1 MTVAE
6 IKEMIKNI
14 DDNAMVQFV
23 GVRYDRDG
31 YANDCSADVNCIVSD
46 KAKMVKDEHGC
57 DTVVDFD
64 QLTTL
69 VKQ

>member
-1 MTVAE
+1 MTVAQ

-23 GVRYDRDG
+23 GAKYNRDG
-31 YANDCSADVNCIVSD
+31 YANDCFADVNYIVSD
-46 KAKMVKDEHGC
+46 KAEIVKDEYGY

-64 QLTTL
+64 QSTIL

>member
-1 MTVAE
+1 MTMQWYSSQVLNT
-6 IKEMIKNI
+6 IEM
-14 DDNAMVQFV
+14 AMQMTIH
-23 GVRYDRDG
+23 
-31 YANDCSADVNCIVSD
+31 ADVNCIVSD

>member
-1 MTVAE
+1 MTVAQ

-23 GVRYDRDG
+23 GARYDRDC
-31 YANDCSADVNCIVSD
+31 YANDCSADVNYIVSD
-46 KAKMVKDEHGC
+46 KAEMVKDEYGY

-64 QLTTL
+64 QSTILI
-69 VKQ
+69 KQ